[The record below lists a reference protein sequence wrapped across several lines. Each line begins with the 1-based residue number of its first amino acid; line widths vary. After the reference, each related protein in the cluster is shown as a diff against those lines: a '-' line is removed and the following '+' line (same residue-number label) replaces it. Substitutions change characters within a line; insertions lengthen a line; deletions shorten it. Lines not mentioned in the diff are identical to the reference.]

1 MKEVSKTLTTD
12 ANDIN
17 HILTWNEMPDGSFC
31 SVAILEKFIGNI
43 AKRVQESNDKIEQ
56 VKGHIRAQTK

>member
-1 MKEVSKTLTTD
+1 MKEVSKNLT
-12 ANDIN
+12 AAASDIN

-31 SVAILEKFIGNI
+31 AVTTLEKFIGNV
-43 AKRVQESNDKIEQ
+43 AKVVQDANDKVEQ

>member
-1 MKEVSKTLTTD
+1 MKDVSKTLTAA

-17 HILTWNEMPDGSFC
+17 HILTWKEMPDGSFC
-31 SVAILEKFIGNI
+31 AVATLEKFIGKV
-43 AKRVQESNDKIEQ
+43 AQDVQDANDKIEQ

>member
-1 MKEVSKTLTTD
+1 MKEVSKNLSS
-12 ANDIN
+12 AASDIN

-31 SVAILEKFIGNI
+31 AVATLEKFIGNV
-43 AKRVQESNDKIEQ
+43 AKVVQDANDKVEQ